1 MQQGTFTCWLIRVDS
16 DLTIDNEL
24 IPVLV
29 PNRYY
34 SLICVL
40 HLIVFKQEIHG
51 RGLPIIEL
59 SHYRY
64 IFEGLIHVVSNL
76 KNGYGVILVSVV
88 H

>member
-34 SLICVL
+34 GLICVP
-40 HLIVFKQEIHG
+40 HLIVFKQEFHG
-51 RGLPIIEL
+51 HGLPIVEL
-59 SHYRY
+59 SHHRY
-64 IFEGLIHVVSNL
+64 VFEGLIHVVCNL
-76 KNGYGVILVSVV
+76 QNSYGVILVSVV